1 MTLRFDQALSVP
13 TWDEDIHQFVIFIL
27 DLLLTQS
34 KHKAFSDHPDYFY
47 VTPIWLD
54 IHMIWHPYDLTS
66 IWFGNFIPRKF
77 CFSGQNIVF
86 NLDSSLSIAQLVCL
100 QILKLYS
107 WPTTEVHVIH
117 ILKHIDLNNCM
128 YIYMYKHIWKLT
140 NIPFIGKADTRVLRR
155 QHLSQKEMHVTVNNN
170 QEQFMSWSVQWYCK
184 RDNSVIQKKEMGLY
198 LWLFNFDGM
207 QQYF

>member
-54 IHMIWHPYDLTS
+54 IHMTWHPYDLATLS
-66 IWFGNFIPRKF
+66 L
-77 CFSGQNIVF
+77 GQNIVF

-155 QHLSQKEMHVTVNNN
+155 QHLSQKEMSLLIITKSLAVIN
-170 QEQFMSWSVQWYCK
+170 SWVDQYNGIAREITLSYNKK
-184 RDNSVIQKKEMGLY
+184 RDGII
-198 LWLFNFDGM
+198 FIAI
-207 QQYF
+207 

>member
-1 MTLRFDQALSVP
+1 MT
-13 TWDEDIHQFVIFIL
+13 
-27 DLLLTQS
+27 
-34 KHKAFSDHPDYFY
+34 
-47 VTPIWLD
+47 
-54 IHMIWHPYDLTS
+54 WHPYDLTS

-128 YIYMYKHIWKLT
+128 YIHVQTYLEINKYTFYWKSRYQS
-140 NIPFIGKADTRVLRR
+140 IKKAT
-155 QHLSQKEMHVTVNNN
+155 SFTKGNVTVNNN
-170 QEQFMSWSVQWYCK
+170 QEFSSNQFMSWSVQWYMYCK
-184 RDNSVIQKKEMGLY
+184 RDNSVIQ
-198 LWLFNFDGM
+198 
-207 QQYF
+207 